1 MVDLRTL
8 LDKHMLPIFGSQKLD
23 RITAASV
30 ERFRDGLRDRADAP
44 YYQHDSPDHERG
56 LSRTGPTSL

>member
-1 MVDLRTL
+1 
-8 LDKHMLPIFGSQKLD
+8 MLPIFGSQKLD